1 MRHRPLAADERTRSP
16 GTASAVNDVRPDIRF
31 VRWARPARLRAA
43 ALVIVMPHSP
53 GTWWVHR
60 QRRPAMLDRIATIS
74 FDQIALSLLT
84 VVLLREGMILVLPD
98 SVAGPGGWLIDTTP
112 ERGEE

>member
-1 MRHRPLAADERTRSP
+1 
-16 GTASAVNDVRPDIRF
+16 
-31 VRWARPARLRAA
+31 
-43 ALVIVMPHSP
+43 
-53 GTWWVHR
+53 
-60 QRRPAMLDRIATIS
+60 MLDRIATIS